1 MLNFIDTKV
10 FGASCVGL
18 GALGTSYV
26 AGLDNG
32 YLVTLSLLAMAA
44 YYLFFSQGK
53 LPD

>member
-1 MLNFIDTKV
+1 MLNFIDTKL

-26 AGLDNG
+26 AGLGND

-44 YYLFFSQGK
+44 YYLFFSE
-53 LPD
+53 DRRAS